1 MKKEKKPLI
10 TCSLIRDSNVIFAE
24 FSNNLQ
30 VDLAKAKEI
39 VDTRLAL
46 TGNKE
51 HYIIFDLSNVRHVSS
66 DAKEFMQRPDEGLKN
81 ILGAAFI
88 ASNPVS
94 ALIANIFI
102 KTPKDFQSKF
112 FSGKEEAFE
121 WIMELRQKS
130 SSNTII
136 IR

>member
-1 MKKEKKPLI
+1 MCSTMKG
-10 TCSLIRDSNVIFAE
+10 SDVIFAE
-24 FSNNLQ
+24 FSDNLQ

-39 VDTRLAL
+39 VASRLAL

-66 DAKEFMQRPDEGLKN
+66 DAKEFMQRPDQGLKN

-94 ALIANIFI
+94 SLIANIFI
-102 KTPKDFQSKF
+102 KTPKSFQSKF
-112 FSGKEEAFE
+112 FSSKEEAFK
-121 WIMELRQKS
+121 WIMESRQEKPDK
-130 SSNTII
+130 II